1 MKLYQIP
8 GSPFVRIAKAT
19 AYLKG
24 LTGRLELINRTDAG
38 IQTQNPLN
46 KVPTLVTNDGET
58 LIESRLIAQYLDEIG
73 GGARLYPSNS
83 KARRAV
89 LQREAVVLGVLDA
102 AVLRKMEMRR
112 PEAQRSEQWDERQ
125 RLKIQHGL
133 DLIEA
138 HIQEYTDTS
147 TIIPVEL
154 GCLLGYLDRDFPDYD
169 WRTGRIGLPRWWET
183 YRTCPA
189 MVETY
194 VGSGQ
199 AAGKAR

>member
-8 GSPFVRIAKAT
+8 GSPYVRLTKAT

-38 IQTQNPLN
+38 IQTHNPLN
-46 KVPTLVTNDGET
+46 KVPTLITDDGET

-73 GGARLYPSNS
+73 EGVHLYPLDS

-102 AVLRKMEMRR
+102 AVLRKMETRR
-112 PEAQRSEQWDERQ
+112 PEGQRSEQWDNRQ
-125 RLKIQHGL
+125 KLKVEHGL

-138 HIQEYTDTS
+138 SIEDFTDAG
-147 TIIPVEL
+147 TIVPVEL

-169 WRTGRIGLPRWWET
+169 WRTGRAGLSQWWENYQT
-183 YRTCPA
+183 SPA
-189 MVETY
+189 MVTTY
-194 VGSGQ
+194 AKSG
-199 AAGKAR
+199 GRGG

>member
-183 YRTCPA
+183 YRACPA

>member
-46 KVPTLVTNDGET
+46 KVPTLVTDDGET

-73 GGARLYPSNS
+73 SGAPLYPSDAKS
-83 KARRAV
+83 RRAV

-112 PEAQRSEQWDERQ
+112 PEIQRSEQWDERQ
-125 RLKIQHGL
+125 RLKIRHGL

-138 HIQEYTDTS
+138 HIQEYTNAS
-147 TIIPVEL
+147 TIVPVEL

-169 WRTGRIGLPRWWET
+169 WRTDRAALTRWWET

-199 AAGKAR
+199 ATGKAR